1 MSEHRPGPWVA
12 EFAVP
17 PGGTWPAEIATLG
30 YGVWVREECGIPD
43 DVPSEEECQANARL
57 IAAAPDLLAVA
68 EEVLSGATIET
79 PRALLRLATAA
90 IAKATT

>member
-57 IAAAPDLLAVA
+57 IAAAPRMYERIAMLAKGGDVEA
-68 EEVLSGATIET
+68 Q
-79 PRALLRLATAA
+79 A
-90 IAKATT
+90 IVEAVNGRG